1 MHLCKKWGL
10 SVHKDN
16 QPLIFEMTKEGR
28 VGYSL
33 PDLDIPEVDLST
45 LLPEGLLREEA
56 AELPEVSELDIMR
69 HYTALSKRNHGVD
82 SGFYPLGSCTMKY
95 NPKINE
101 SVARFPGFANIHPLQ
116 DEETVQGA
124 MELMYDLQEHLI
136 EITGMDDLTLQP
148 AAGAHG
154 EWTALMMIRA
164 FHEANGDTHRTK
176 VIVPDSAH
184 GTNPASA
191 TVAGFDTITVKSD
204 ENGLVDLEDLRRVV
218 GEDTAA
224 LMLTNPNTLG
234 LFEENILEMASII
247 HGVGGKLYYDGA
259 NLNAVMSK
267 ARPGDMGFDCVHL
280 NLHKTFT
287 GPHGGGGPGSG
298 PVGVKKDLIPFLP
311 KPVLVKTEEGYHFDY
326 NRPQSIGRVKPFYGN
341 FGINVRAYTYIRSMG
356 PDGLKA
362 VTEYAVLNANYMMR
376 RLQPHFDLPYDRH
389 CKHEFVLSGRRQK
402 KLGVRTLDMAK
413 RLLDFGYHPPTIYFP
428 LNVEEGMM
436 IEPTETESKE
446 TLDAFIDAMIQIA
459 KEVEET
465 PEIVQQA
472 PHTTVIKRL
481 DETKAARTPV
491 LRYKKA

>member
-1 MHLCKKWGL
+1 MKKQ
-10 SVHKDN
+10 N
-16 QPLIFEMTKEGR
+16 QPLIFEMSREGR
-28 VGYSL
+28 IGYSL
-33 PDLDIPEVDLST
+33 PENDVPEVDLAE
-45 LLPEGLLREEA
+45 LFPAEYIREEA
-56 AELPEVSELDIMR
+56 PELPEVSELDIMR
-69 HYTALSKRNHGVD
+69 HYTALSNRNHGVD

-101 SVARFPGFANIHPLQ
+101 NVARFPGFAHIHPLQ
-116 DEETVQGA
+116 DESTVQGA
-124 MELMYDLQEHLI
+124 LELMHDLQEHLI
-136 EITGMDDLTLQP
+136 EITGMDEVTLQP

-154 EWTALMMIRA
+154 EWTGLMMIRA
-164 FHEANGDTHRTK
+164 FHEANNDLNRTK

-191 TVAGFDTITVKSD
+191 TVAGLETITVKSD

-234 LFEENILEMASII
+234 LFEENILEMARIV
-247 HGVGGKLYYDGA
+247 HDAGGKLYYDGA
-259 NLNAVMSK
+259 NLNAVLSK
-267 ARPGDMGFDCVHL
+267 ARPGDMGFDVVHL

-298 PVGVKKDLIPFLP
+298 PVGVKADLIPYLP
-311 KPVLVKTEEGYHFDY
+311 KPLVVKKEDGTFGFDY
-326 NRPQSIGRVKPFYGN
+326 DRPQSIGRVKPFYGN

-376 RLQPHFDLPYDRH
+376 RLAEHYDLPFDRH
-389 CKHEFVLSGRRQK
+389 CKHEFVLSGKRQK
-402 KLGVRTLDMAK
+402 KLGVRTLDIAK

-428 LNVEEGMM
+428 LNVEECIM

-446 TLDAFIDAMIQIA
+446 TLDSFIEAMIQIA
-459 KEVEET
+459 REAEENPEV
-465 PEIVQQA
+465 VQEA

-481 DETKAARTPV
+481 DETLAARKPV
-491 LRYKKA
+491 LRFKKEA

>member
-1 MHLCKKWGL
+1 MH
-10 SVHKDN
+10 N
-16 QPLIFEMTKEGR
+16 QDQALIFESSTPGR
-28 VGYSL
+28 IGYSL
-33 PDLDIPEVDLST
+33 PEMDVPELDLSS
-45 LLPEGLLREEA
+45 LLPAGYLRSEEP
-56 AELPEVSELDIMR
+56 ELPEVSELDIMR
-69 HYTALSKRNHGVD
+69 HYTALSRRNHGVD

-101 SVARFPGFANIHPLQ
+101 NVARFNGFAHVHPLQ
-116 DEETVQGA
+116 DESSVQGA
-124 MELMYDLQEHLI
+124 LELLYDLQQHLI
-136 EITGMDDLTLQP
+136 EITGMDEVTLQP

-154 EWTALMMIRA
+154 EWTGLMMIRA
-164 FHEANGDTHRTK
+164 FHEANGDLKRTK

-191 TVAGFDTITVKSD
+191 TVAGLETITVKSN
-204 ENGLVDLEDLRRVV
+204 EFGLVDLDDLRRVV

-234 LFEENILEMASII
+234 LFEENIVEMAEIV
-247 HGVGGKLYYDGA
+247 HAAGGKLYYDGA
-259 NLNAVMSK
+259 NLNAVLSK
-267 ARPGDMGFDCVHL
+267 ARPGDMGFDVVHL

-298 PVGVKKDLIPFLP
+298 PVGVKADLIPYLP
-311 KPVLVKTEEGYHFDY
+311 KPIITKRGEEYVFDY
-326 NRPQSIGRVKPFYGN
+326 DRPQSIGRVKPFYGN

-376 RLQPHFDLPYDRH
+376 RLAEYYDLPFDKH

-402 KLGVRTLDMAK
+402 KLGVRTLDIAK

-428 LNVEEGMM
+428 LNVEECIM

-446 TLDAFIDAMIQIA
+446 TLDSFVDIMIQIA
-459 KEVEET
+459 KEVEEN
-465 PEIVQQA
+465 PEIVQEA
-472 PHTTVIKRL
+472 PHTTVVGRM
-481 DETKAARTPV
+481 DEATAARKPI
-491 LRYKKA
+491 LRYQKA

>member
-1 MHLCKKWGL
+1 M
-10 SVHKDN
+10 SN
-16 QPLIFEMTKEGR
+16 QDQTLIFEVSKEGR

-33 PDLDIPEVDLST
+33 PELEIEALSLDELIPST
-45 LLPEGLLREEA
+45 YIRSEQ

-69 HYTALSKRNHGVD
+69 HYTALSRRNHGVD

-101 SVARFPGFANIHPLQ
+101 NVARIAGLAHIHPLQ
-116 DEETVQGA
+116 EEETVQGA
-124 MELMYDLQEHLI
+124 MELLFDLQEHLK
-136 EITGMDDLTLQP
+136 EITGMDEVTLQP

-154 EWTALMMIRA
+154 EWTGLMMIRA
-164 FHEANGDTHRTK
+164 YHEANNDTKRTK

-191 TVAGFDTITVKSD
+191 TVAGFETITVKSD
-204 ENGLVDLEDLRRVV
+204 ENGLVDLEDLKRVV
-218 GEDTAA
+218 NEETAA

-234 LFEENILEMASII
+234 LFEAHILEMAQIV
-247 HGVGGKLYYDGA
+247 HDAGGKLYYDGA
-259 NLNAVMSK
+259 NLNAVLSQ
-267 ARPGDMGFDCVHL
+267 ARPGDMGFDVVHL

-298 PVGVKKDLIPFLP
+298 PVGVKEDLIPYLP

-326 NRPQSIGRVKPFYGN
+326 NLPESIGRVKPFYGN

-376 RLQPHFDLPYDRH
+376 RLAPYFDLPFDQH
-389 CKHEFVLSGRRQK
+389 CKHEFVLSGKRQK
-402 KLGVRTLDMAK
+402 KLGVRTLDIAK

-428 LNVEEGMM
+428 LNVEECIM

-446 TLDAFIDAMIQIA
+446 TLDSFIDAMIQIA
-459 KEVEET
+459 KEAEEN
-465 PEIVQQA
+465 PEIVQEA

-481 DETKAARTPV
+481 DETTAARKPI
-491 LRYKKA
+491 LKYQR

>member
-1 MHLCKKWGL
+1 MH
-10 SVHKDN
+10 N
-16 QPLIFEMTKEGR
+16 QDQALIFELSTPGR
-28 VGYSL
+28 IGYSL
-33 PDLDIPEVDLST
+33 PEMDIAELDLSS
-45 LLPEGLLREEA
+45 LLPEEYVRVEEP
-56 AELPEVSELDIMR
+56 ELPEVSELDIMR
-69 HYTALSKRNHGVD
+69 HYTALSRRNHGVD

-101 SVARFPGFANIHPLQ
+101 NVARFNGFAHLHPLQ
-116 DEETVQGA
+116 DESSVQGA
-124 MELMYDLQEHLI
+124 LELLYDLQEHLI
-136 EITGMDDLTLQP
+136 EITGMDEVTLQP

-154 EWTALMMIRA
+154 EWTGLMMIRA
-164 FHEANGDTHRTK
+164 FHEANGDLKRTK

-191 TVAGFDTITVKSD
+191 TVAGLETITVKSN

-234 LFEENILEMASII
+234 LFEENIVEMAEIVHSA
-247 HGVGGKLYYDGA
+247 GGKLYYDGA
-259 NLNAVMSK
+259 NLNAVLSK
-267 ARPGDMGFDCVHL
+267 ARPGDMGFDVVHL

-298 PVGVKKDLIPFLP
+298 PVGVKADLIPFLP
-311 KPVLVKTEEGYHFDY
+311 KPVIAKRGEEYVLDHD
-326 NRPQSIGRVKPFYGN
+326 RPQSIGRVKPYYGN

-376 RLQPHFDLPYDRH
+376 RLAEYYDLPFDRH

-402 KLGVRTLDMAK
+402 RLGVRTLDIAK

-428 LNVEEGMM
+428 LNVEECIM

-446 TLDAFIDAMIQIA
+446 TLDSFIDIMIQIA
-459 KEVEET
+459 KEAEEN
-465 PEIVQQA
+465 PEIVQEA
-472 PHTTVIKRL
+472 PHTTVVGRM
-481 DETKAARTPV
+481 DEATAARKPI
-491 LRYKKA
+491 LKYQKA

>member
-1 MHLCKKWGL
+1 MHLLMNWGIIMN
-10 SVHKDN
+10 N
-16 QPLIFEMTKEGR
+16 QDQSLIFEISTPGR
-28 VGYSL
+28 IGYSL
-33 PDLDIPEVDLST
+33 PEMDVTEVSLDDI
-45 LLPEGLLREEA
+45 LPAEYIRAEE

-101 SVARFPGFANIHPLQ
+101 NVARLNGFAHIHPYQ
-116 DEETVQGA
+116 EAKTVQGA
-124 MELMYDLQEHLI
+124 LELMYDLQEHLI
-136 EITGMDDLTLQP
+136 EITGMDQATLQP

-154 EWTALMMIRA
+154 EWTGLMMIRA
-164 FHEANGDTHRTK
+164 YHEANGDTGRTK

-191 TVAGFDTITVKSD
+191 TVAGLETVTVKSN
-204 ENGLVDLEDLRRVV
+204 ENGLVDLEDLKRVV
-218 GEDTAA
+218 GADTAA

-234 LFEENILEMASII
+234 LFEESILDIAKIV
-247 HGVGGKLYYDGA
+247 HDAGGKLYYDGA
-259 NLNAVMSK
+259 NLNAVLSK
-267 ARPGDMGFDCVHL
+267 ARPGDMGFDVVHL

-298 PVGVKKDLIPFLP
+298 PVGVKEDLIPFLP
-311 KPVLVKTEEGYHFDY
+311 KPIVTKQGDQYVLDY
-326 NRPQSIGRVKPFYGN
+326 DRPQSIGRVKPYYGN

-362 VTEYAVLNANYMMR
+362 VTENAVINANYMMR
-376 RLQPHFDLPYDRH
+376 RLAPFYDLPYDRH

-402 KLGVRTLDMAK
+402 KLGVRTLDIAK

-459 KEVEET
+459 KEAEES
-465 PEIVQQA
+465 PEIVQEA
-472 PHTTVIKRL
+472 PHTTVVKRL
-481 DETKAARTPV
+481 DETLAARKPV
-491 LRYKKA
+491 LRYQK

>member
-1 MHLCKKWGL
+1 MKKQ
-10 SVHKDN
+10 N
-16 QPLIFEMTKEGR
+16 QPLIFEMSREGR
-28 VGYSL
+28 IGYSL
-33 PDLDIPEVDLST
+33 PENDVPEVDLAE
-45 LLPEGLLREEA
+45 LFPAEYIREEA
-56 AELPEVSELDIMR
+56 PELPEVSELDIMR
-69 HYTALSKRNHGVD
+69 HYTALSNRNHGVD

-101 SVARFPGFANIHPLQ
+101 NVARFPGFAHIHPLQ
-116 DEETVQGA
+116 DESTVQGA
-124 MELMYDLQEHLI
+124 LELMHDLQEHLI
-136 EITGMDDLTLQP
+136 EITGMDEVTLQP

-154 EWTALMMIRA
+154 EWTGLMMIRA
-164 FHEANGDTHRTK
+164 FHEANNDHNRTK

-191 TVAGFDTITVKSD
+191 TVAGLETITVKSD

-234 LFEENILEMASII
+234 LFEENILEMARIV
-247 HGVGGKLYYDGA
+247 HDAGGKLYYDGA
-259 NLNAVMSK
+259 NLNAVLSK
-267 ARPGDMGFDCVHL
+267 ARPGDMGFDVVHL

-298 PVGVKKDLIPFLP
+298 PVGVKADLIPYLP
-311 KPVLVKTEEGYHFDY
+311 KPLVVKKEDGTFGFDY
-326 NRPQSIGRVKPFYGN
+326 DRPQSIGRVKPFYGN

-376 RLQPHFDLPYDRH
+376 RLAEHYDLPFDRH
-389 CKHEFVLSGRRQK
+389 CKHEFVLSGKRQK
-402 KLGVRTLDMAK
+402 KLGVRTLDIAK

-428 LNVEEGMM
+428 LNVEECIM

-446 TLDAFIDAMIQIA
+446 TLDSFIEAMIQIA
-459 KEVEET
+459 REAEENPEV
-465 PEIVQQA
+465 VQEA

-481 DETKAARTPV
+481 DETLAARKPV
-491 LRYKKA
+491 LRYKKEA

>member
-1 MHLCKKWGL
+1 MRLCKKWGL
-10 SVHKDN
+10 SVHKEN
-16 QPLIFEMTKEGR
+16 QPLIFEITKPGR
-28 VGYSL
+28 IGYSL
-33 PDLDIPEVDLST
+33 PELDIPEVDLSS
-45 LLPEGLLREEA
+45 LLPEGLLREEP

-101 SVARFPGFANIHPLQ
+101 SVARFPGFADIHPLQ
-116 DEETVQGA
+116 DEDTVQGA
-124 MELMYDLQEHLI
+124 LELMYDLQEHLI

-164 FHEANGDTHRTK
+164 FHLANGDTQRTK

-204 ENGLVDLEDLRRVV
+204 ENGLVDLEDLKRVV
-218 GEDTAA
+218 GDDTAA

-362 VTEYAVLNANYMMR
+362 ITEYAVLNANYMMR

-428 LNVEEGMM
+428 LNVEEAMM

-491 LRYKKA
+491 LRYKKI

>member
-1 MHLCKKWGL
+1 MH
-10 SVHKDN
+10 N
-16 QPLIFEMTKEGR
+16 QDQALIFELSTPGR
-28 VGYSL
+28 IGYSL
-33 PDLDIPEVDLST
+33 PEMDIPEIDLES
-45 LLPEGLLREEA
+45 LLPQGYLRSEEP
-56 AELPEVSELDIMR
+56 ELPEVSELDIMR
-69 HYTALSKRNHGVD
+69 HYTALSRRNHGVD

-101 SVARFPGFANIHPLQ
+101 NVARFNGFAHVHPLQ
-116 DEETVQGA
+116 DESSVQGA
-124 MELMYDLQEHLI
+124 LELLYDLQQHLI
-136 EITGMDDLTLQP
+136 EITGMDEVTLQP

-154 EWTALMMIRA
+154 EWTGLMMIRA
-164 FHEANGDTHRTK
+164 YHEENGDLKRTK

-191 TVAGFDTITVKSD
+191 TVAGLETITVKSN
-204 ENGLVDLEDLRRVV
+204 ENGLVDLDDLRRVV

-234 LFEENILEMASII
+234 LFEENIVEMAEIV
-247 HGVGGKLYYDGA
+247 HAAGGKLYYDGA
-259 NLNAVMSK
+259 NLNAVLSK
-267 ARPGDMGFDCVHL
+267 ARPGDMGFDVVHL

-298 PVGVKKDLIPFLP
+298 PVGVKADLIPFLP
-311 KPVLVKTEEGYHFDY
+311 KPVITKRGEEYVFDY
-326 NRPQSIGRVKPFYGN
+326 DRPQSIGRVKPYYGN

-376 RLQPHFDLPYDRH
+376 RLAEYYDLPFDKH

-402 KLGVRTLDMAK
+402 KLGVRTLDIAK

-428 LNVEEGMM
+428 LNVEECIM

-446 TLDAFIDAMIQIA
+446 TLDSFIDIMIQIA
-459 KEVEET
+459 KEAEEN
-465 PEIVQQA
+465 PEIVQEA
-472 PHTTVIKRL
+472 PHTTVVGRM
-481 DETKAARTPV
+481 DEATAARKPI
-491 LRYKKA
+491 LKYQKA

>member
-1 MHLCKKWGL
+1 MH
-10 SVHKDN
+10 N
-16 QPLIFEMTKEGR
+16 QDQALIFELSTPGR
-28 VGYSL
+28 IGYSL
-33 PDLDIPEVDLST
+33 PEMDVPELDLSS
-45 LLPEGLLREEA
+45 LLPEGYLRSEEP
-56 AELPEVSELDIMR
+56 ELPEVSELDIMR
-69 HYTALSKRNHGVD
+69 HYTALSRRNHGVD

-101 SVARFPGFANIHPLQ
+101 NVARFNGFAHVHPLQ
-116 DEETVQGA
+116 DESSVQGA
-124 MELMYDLQEHLI
+124 LELLYDLQQHLI
-136 EITGMDDLTLQP
+136 EITGMDEVTLQP

-154 EWTALMMIRA
+154 EWTGLMMIRA
-164 FHEANGDTHRTK
+164 YHEANGDLKRTK

-191 TVAGFDTITVKSD
+191 TVAGLETITVKSN
-204 ENGLVDLEDLRRVV
+204 ENGLVDLDDLRRVV

-234 LFEENILEMASII
+234 LFEENIVEMAEIV
-247 HGVGGKLYYDGA
+247 HGAGGKLYYDGA
-259 NLNAVMSK
+259 NLNAVLSK
-267 ARPGDMGFDCVHL
+267 ARPGDMGFDVVHL

-298 PVGVKKDLIPFLP
+298 PVGVKADLIPFLP
-311 KPVLVKTEEGYHFDY
+311 KPVITKRDDEYVFDY
-326 NRPQSIGRVKPFYGN
+326 DRPQSIGRVKPFYGN

-376 RLQPHFDLPYDRH
+376 RLAEYYDLPFDKH

-402 KLGVRTLDMAK
+402 KLGVRTLDIAK

-428 LNVEEGMM
+428 LNVEECIM

-446 TLDAFIDAMIQIA
+446 TLDSFVDIMIQIA
-459 KEVEET
+459 KEAEEN
-465 PEIVQQA
+465 PEIVQEA
-472 PHTTVIKRL
+472 PHTTVVGRM
-481 DETKAARTPV
+481 DEATAARKPI
-491 LRYKKA
+491 LKYQKA

>member
-1 MHLCKKWGL
+1 MH
-10 SVHKDN
+10 N
-16 QPLIFEMTKEGR
+16 QDQALIFELSTPGR
-28 VGYSL
+28 IGYSL
-33 PDLDIPEVDLST
+33 PEMDVPEVDLSS
-45 LLPEGLLREEA
+45 LLPEGYLRSEEP
-56 AELPEVSELDIMR
+56 ELPEVSELDIMR
-69 HYTALSKRNHGVD
+69 HYTALSRRNHGVD

-101 SVARFPGFANIHPLQ
+101 NVARFNGFAHVHPLQ
-116 DEETVQGA
+116 DESSVQGA
-124 MELMYDLQEHLI
+124 LELLYDLQQHLI
-136 EITGMDDLTLQP
+136 EITGMDEVTLQP

-154 EWTALMMIRA
+154 EWTGLMMIRA
-164 FHEANGDTHRTK
+164 YHEANGDLKRTK

-191 TVAGFDTITVKSD
+191 TVAGLETITVKSN
-204 ENGLVDLEDLRRVV
+204 ENGLVDLDDLRRVV

-234 LFEENILEMASII
+234 LFEENIVEMAEIVHSA
-247 HGVGGKLYYDGA
+247 GGKLYYDGA
-259 NLNAVMSK
+259 NLNAVLSK
-267 ARPGDMGFDCVHL
+267 ARPGDMGFDVVHL

-298 PVGVKKDLIPFLP
+298 PVGVKADLIPFLP
-311 KPVLVKTEEGYHFDY
+311 KPVIAKRDDEYVFDY
-326 NRPQSIGRVKPFYGN
+326 DRPQSIGRVKPFYGN

-376 RLQPHFDLPYDRH
+376 RLAEYYDLPFDKH

-402 KLGVRTLDMAK
+402 KLGVRTLDIAK

-428 LNVEEGMM
+428 LNVEECIM

-446 TLDAFIDAMIQIA
+446 TLDSFVDIMIQIA
-459 KEVEET
+459 KEVEEN
-465 PEIVQQA
+465 PEIVQEA
-472 PHTTVIKRL
+472 PHTTVVGRM
-481 DETKAARTPV
+481 DEATAARKPI
-491 LRYKKA
+491 LKYQKA

>member
-16 QPLIFEMTKEGR
+16 QPLIFEMTKDGR

-326 NRPQSIGRVKPFYGN
+326 DRPQSIGRVKPFYGN

>member
-1 MHLCKKWGL
+1 MNHE
-10 SVHKDN
+10 N
-16 QPLIFEMTKEGR
+16 QPLIFEITKEGR
-28 VGYSL
+28 VGYAL
-33 PDLDIPEVDLST
+33 EPLDVPDFDLAD
-45 LLPEGLLREEA
+45 LLPEGYVREEA
-56 AELPEVSELDIMR
+56 AELPEVAELDIMR
-69 HYTALSKRNHGVD
+69 HYTALSRRNHGVD

-101 SVARFPGFANIHPLQ
+101 AVARYAGFAHVHPLQ
-116 DEETVQGA
+116 AEETVQGA
-124 MELMYDLQEHLI
+124 MELLYDLQTSLQ
-136 EITGMDDLTLQP
+136 EITGMDEVTLQP

-164 FHEANGDTHRTK
+164 FHEANGEGHRNK

-191 TVAGFDTITVKSD
+191 TVAGFETITIKSGAD
-204 ENGLVDLEDLRRVV
+204 GLVDLDDLRRVV

-234 LFEENILEMASII
+234 LFEENILEMAKIV
-247 HGVGGKLYYDGA
+247 HEVGGKVYYDGA

-298 PVGVKKDLIPFLP
+298 PVGVKADLAPFLP
-311 KPVLVKTEEGYHFDY
+311 KPVLVKKEDGSFHFEE
-326 NRPQSIGRVKPFYGN
+326 NRPQAIGRVKPYYGN
-341 FGINVRAYTYIRSMG
+341 FGINVRAYTYIRTMG
-356 PDGLKA
+356 PDGLKK

-376 RLQPHFDLPYDRH
+376 RLEAYYDLPFNRH

-402 KLGVRTLDMAK
+402 KLGVRTLDIAK
-413 RLLDFGYHPPTIYFP
+413 RLLDFGYHPPTVYFP
-428 LNVEEGMM
+428 LNVEEAIM

-446 TLDAFIDAMIQIA
+446 TLDAFCDIMIQIA
-459 KEVEET
+459 TEANET
-465 PEIVQQA
+465 PEIVQEA
-472 PHTTVIKRL
+472 PHTTVVTRL
-481 DETKAARTPV
+481 DETRAARTPV
-491 LRYKKA
+491 LRYQK